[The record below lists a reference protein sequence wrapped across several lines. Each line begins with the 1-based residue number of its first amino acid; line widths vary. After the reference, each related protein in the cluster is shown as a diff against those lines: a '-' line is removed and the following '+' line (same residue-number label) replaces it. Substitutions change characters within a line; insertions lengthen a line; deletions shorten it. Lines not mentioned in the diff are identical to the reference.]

1 MSKDFQLIIGSP
13 IDYEYLVVYIEVNG
27 EDIGLV
33 HMENGKDKMEFEF
46 FKIEEKLS
54 IDLNSLIEA
63 LIEAKKELL
72 KWNYFSKF
80 SCYGLCL
87 FFVMTFMNGY
97 LYQKTN
103 LQTIKFIFS
112 HLTLILSCP
121 LYLLDKTYP
130 FYAQGSVWFVIGLTI
145 LNLLMQAVFLYC
157 NLKVVKSIRS
167 ANKEN
172 YR

>member
-72 KWNYFSKF
+72 K
-80 SCYGLCL
+80 
-87 FFVMTFMNGY
+87 
-97 LYQKTN
+97 
-103 LQTIKFIFS
+103 
-112 HLTLILSCP
+112 
-121 LYLLDKTYP
+121 
-130 FYAQGSVWFVIGLTI
+130 
-145 LNLLMQAVFLYC
+145 
-157 NLKVVKSIRS
+157 
-167 ANKEN
+167 
-172 YR
+172 